1 MIGPLCSSNA
11 GMANEDFGVRCLG
24 TALVPKRRQAGA
36 LQNEPK
42 TLPHNYHKFMTESL
56 GFSMLTRVL
65 RERKDP

>member
-36 LQNEPK
+36 LQNCSEAFSSA
-42 TLPHNYHKFMTESL
+42 LGVSL
-56 GFSMLTRVL
+56 RLLNQKHYRTITASL
-65 RERKDP
+65 